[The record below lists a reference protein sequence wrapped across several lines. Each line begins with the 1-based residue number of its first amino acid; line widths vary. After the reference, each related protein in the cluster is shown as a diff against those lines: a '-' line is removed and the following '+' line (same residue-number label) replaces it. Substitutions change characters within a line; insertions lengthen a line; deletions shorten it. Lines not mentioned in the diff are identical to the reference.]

1 MTTPTPLVALIS
13 AVPAAIPPIQAALKT
28 FLPDARTWNIID
40 DRLLEDA
47 TREGGVAVPY
57 IAARMDR
64 LIEHARVGGAD
75 AILVT
80 CSMYASVAHRA
91 HANSPIP
98 IMGADDALF
107 DAVAVGGFERVL
119 VVSSGTQPLADSL
132 QRLRQHA
139 GPPLLFEG
147 VVPEGSF
154 EAALA
159 GDTETLAKAIV
170 AAVRNAS
177 EVPDVIVLTQYS
189 LAPAAESVLTATGLP
204 TLTGP
209 ELAVKALRR
218 HIEKAYA

>member
-1 MTTPTPLVALIS
+1 MTSPSPLFALIS
-13 AVPAAIPPIQAALKT
+13 AVPTAIPPIQAAMKA
-28 FLPDARTWNIID
+28 FLPGATTWNIID

-47 TREGGVAVPY
+47 TREGGVTAPF

-91 HANSPIP
+91 DANSPIP
-98 IMGADDALF
+98 IMGPDDALF
-107 DAVAVGGFERVL
+107 DAVALGGFKRVL

-139 GPPLLFEG
+139 GPPLALEG
-147 VVPEGSF
+147 VVPEGALDAARAG
-154 EAALA
+154 ETGALA
-159 GDTETLAKAIV
+159 EAIV
-170 AAVRNAS
+170 AAARNVS
-177 EVPDVIVLTQYS
+177 EAPDAIVLSQYS
-189 LAPAAESVLTATGLP
+189 LAPAAESVRTATGLP

-218 HIEKAYA
+218 HIEKVYA